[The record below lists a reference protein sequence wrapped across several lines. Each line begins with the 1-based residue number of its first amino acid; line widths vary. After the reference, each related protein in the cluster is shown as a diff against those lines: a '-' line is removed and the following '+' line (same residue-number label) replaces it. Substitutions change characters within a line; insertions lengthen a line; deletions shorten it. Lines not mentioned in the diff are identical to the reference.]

1 MSRKKTGIKVV
12 KKDPVE
18 EALVG
23 IAREALRAPIAP
35 AAGMALGISAFMG
48 ILAVQK
54 YMPSMRGILSR
65 TVTRIMQEADIMAA
79 LRGQAPQ
86 VVPLPWPFQ
95 SHPEAAAPRSPIN
108 ERQLGRSEVINE
120 IARGKMN

>member
-1 MSRKKTGIKVV
+1 VKKKKTVLR
-12 KKDPVE
+12 KDPVE

-23 IAREALRAPIAP
+23 IAREALRAPITP

-54 YMPSMRGILSR
+54 YMPSMRGVLGR

-79 LRGQAPQ
+79 LRGQPAQ
-86 VVPLPWPFQ
+86 VVPLPWPFS
-95 SHPEAAAPRSPIN
+95 SHPEAAQPRRPIN